1 MRLDALLIREK
12 MICYRRMMENK
23 VDRVGVAK
31 QYGDIE
37 RDITNSFDFI
47 NMINYEMMFN

>member
-23 VDRVGVAK
+23 VDKVDIAK

-37 RDITNSFDFI
+37 RDIANSFDLFI
-47 NMINYEMMFN
+47 NMDRLRNDV